1 MPWSKIKRFLRTKIA
16 QIGVFLVMLFIFVSN
31 FLLWHLPIESLI
43 NATILALIVFVIYLV
58 SSYFVGRIEK
68 HSYVT

>member
-1 MPWSKIKRFLRTKIA
+1 MPWSKIKRFLQTKIA

-43 NATILALIVFVIYLV
+43 NATILALIGFLIF
-58 SSYFVGRIEK
+58 SMGE
-68 HSYVT
+68 